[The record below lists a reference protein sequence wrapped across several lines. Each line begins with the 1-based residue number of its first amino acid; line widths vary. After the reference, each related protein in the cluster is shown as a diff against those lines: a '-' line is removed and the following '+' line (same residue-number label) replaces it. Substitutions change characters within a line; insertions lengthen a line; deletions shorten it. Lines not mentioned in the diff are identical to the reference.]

1 MKKSLILILSLFSC
15 LVFSQ
20 ELKLKTCETTPE
32 IIPFL
37 KRDKFGY
44 CDKNGVVLIEPKFN
58 YAETFSFEFELHISE
73 NAKEF
78 ATREYAT
85 VELSGKKYRI
95 DKTGNIVLN
104 YDDVEFNP
112 SDCCSEVIREN
123 KIITTEEKGKKTY
136 SVVNNGVVVIKP
148 NSYDLIKYIYLIEK
162 NSDYFLVE
170 KNNKFGVINKQN
182 EILIPIQFSSLQNM
196 NYSVQFEDGI
206 LFIGQRNNKKVIID
220 LCKNEYII
228 K

>member
-1 MKKSLILILSLFSC
+1 MKKSFILIISLFSC

-37 KRDKFGY
+37 KNGKTGY
-44 CDKNGVVLIEPKFN
+44 CDKNGNILIEPKFD
-58 YAETFSFEFELHISE
+58 YAGTFSFDFQLYISK

-78 ATREYAT
+78 GTKEYAT
-85 VELSGKKYRI
+85 VVLSGKEHRI
-95 DKTGNIVLN
+95 DKAGNVVLN
-104 YDDVEFNP
+104 FDDVVYTE
-112 SDCCSEVIREN
+112 SSCCPEIIREN

-136 SVVNNGVVVIKP
+136 SVVNNEVVIIKP
-148 NSYDLIKYIYLIEK
+148 NLYDLIEYIYLIDT
-162 NSDYFLVE
+162 NSDYFLVK
-170 KNNKFGVINKQN
+170 KNNKFGVVNKQN
-182 EILIPIQFSSLQNM
+182 EVLIPIQFSSLQNM

>member
-1 MKKSLILILSLFSC
+1 MKKSLILILSLFSY

-37 KRDKFGY
+37 KNGKTGY
-44 CDKNGVVLIEPKFN
+44 CDKNGNILIEPKFD
-58 YAETFSFEFELHISE
+58 YAGTFSFQFELDISN

-78 ATREYAT
+78 ATKEYAT
-85 VELSGKKYRI
+85 VVLSGKEHRI

-104 YDDVEFNP
+104 FDDVDFRD
-112 SDCCSEVIREN
+112 SSCCPEVIREN
-123 KIITTEEKGKKTY
+123 KIIITEEKGKKTY
-136 SVVNNGVVVIKP
+136 SVVNNGLVVIKP
-148 NSYDLIKYIYLIEK
+148 NSYDLIKYIYLIDN

>member
-1 MKKSLILILSLFSC
+1 MQLDKLIDDL
-15 LVFSQ
+15 
-20 ELKLKTCETTPE
+20 
-32 IIPFL
+32 
-37 KRDKFGY
+37 
-44 CDKNGVVLIEPKFN
+44 
-58 YAETFSFEFELHISE
+58 
-73 NAKEF
+73 KEF
-78 ATREYAT
+78 KKPDYLVKEFYEEYCNLNNREYDGGFEKLVDYSA
-85 VELSGKKYRI
+85 V
-95 DKTGNIVLN
+95 
-104 YDDVEFNP
+104 
-112 SDCCSEVIREN
+112 EVIREN